1 VPPHPD
7 QSVVIWTENRI
18 LPGGRHE
25 QSDREA
31 ARRRAIVAAVRSGRS
46 QHEVA
51 HEFGVSQSTVHAWVR
66 RAQGQRLDRVDW
78 HDHPCT
84 PHTTTRTEATIEDL
98 VLTVRT
104 ELGQRSDLGFHGAEA
119 IHEALQDRKV
129 EPLPSVRTINRILE
143 RRGALDGQ
151 RRIRRPPPPPGWHL
165 PEVASKRRELDS
177 FDVVEGLVIKGGPQ
191 IEVLNG
197 ISLHGGLPV
206 SWPMEASVTAKV
218 VVASLIAHWQACGLP
233 GYAQFDND
241 TTFQG
246 PHTHPDVVGRVSRL
260 CLSLGVVPVFVVPHE
275 FGFQSTIENSNGTW
289 QEKVW
294 ARFEHGSLLDL
305 QGRSRRYVT
314 ALRRHRTDR
323 IESAPRRRAFPKR
336 WRLDLQSRPRG
347 RIIYLRRTSAVGAV
361 EALGRSFDV
370 DPHWLNRLVRVE
382 VDLDGDK
389 IRIYRLR
396 RREPQDQPLLR
407 ELHHHIRNRKFL
419 E

>member
-1 VPPHPD
+1 
-7 QSVVIWTENRI
+7 
-18 LPGGRHE
+18 
-25 QSDREA
+25 
-31 ARRRAIVAAVRSGRS
+31 VAAVRSGRS
-46 QHEVA
+46 QHDVA
-51 HEFGVSQSTVHAWVR
+51 HGFGVSQSTVHAWVR

-78 HDHPCT
+78 HDCPCT
-84 PHTTTRTEATIEDL
+84 PRTTTRTEATIEDL

-104 ELGQRSDLGFHGAEA
+104 ELGQCSDLGFHGAEA
-119 IHEALQDRKV
+119 IHEALKARQV

-197 ISLHGGLPV
+197 ISLHGGLPA
-206 SWPMEASVTAKV
+206 SFPMGASVTAKV
-218 VVASLIAHWQACGLP
+218 VVESLVEHWRAFGLP

-241 TTFQG
+241 TIFQG

-275 FGFQSTIENSNGTW
+275 FGFQSMIENYNGTW
-289 QEKVW
+289 QAKVW
-294 ARFEHGSLLDL
+294 ARFEHGALPDL
-305 QGRSRRYVT
+305 QGHSQRYVT
-314 ALRRHRTDR
+314 ALRRHRADR
-323 IESAPRRRAFPKR
+323 IESAPPRRAFPTP
-336 WRLDLQSRPRG
+336 WRLNLQSRLRG
-347 RIIYLRRTSAVGAV
+347 RIIYLRRTSAAGTV
-361 EALGRSFDV
+361 EVLGRSFEV

-382 VDLDGDK
+382 VDLDGDR

-407 ELHHHIRNRKFL
+407 ELNHHIKNKKFS